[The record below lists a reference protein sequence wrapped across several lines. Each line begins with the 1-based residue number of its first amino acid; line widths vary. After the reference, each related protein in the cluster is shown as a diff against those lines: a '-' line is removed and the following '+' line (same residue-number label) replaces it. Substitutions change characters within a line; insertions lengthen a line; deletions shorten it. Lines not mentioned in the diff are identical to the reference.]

1 MRSTETGSALIRQH
15 QQAAAGAPAIPA
27 NQRGSEYA
35 QLSRQIKQAGL
46 LERRPRYYVWK
57 IALTVALLAAGW
69 TAFVLVGNSWW
80 QLAVAA
86 FLAVMFTQVGFLGHD
101 AGHRQIFG
109 SRRANYIL
117 GILLGNLG
125 IGLSYGWWVSKHN
138 RHHAHPNTE
147 GADPDI
153 MLSVLAFTSTQARA
167 SRGLARL
174 AFRFQGYLF
183 FPMLLL
189 EAVSLHASGIRALT
203 SRAARYR
210 AWEAVL
216 LTIHVAGY
224 LTVVFLVLSP
234 VKAVVFIL
242 VQQGLFG
249 LYLGSSFAPNHK
261 GMPIL
266 DAADQSDFLRRQV
279 LTSRNVR
286 GGWLTDF
293 ALGGLNYQ
301 IEHHLFPSM
310 PRPNLRPAQSL
321 VEAFCQ
327 QHDLAYCQTTL
338 VDSYAQALR
347 YLNTVGQLAG
357 QPAMVSPAVSPAAAG
372 SGLRT
377 GRLGE
382 PGEGL

>member
-1 MRSTETGSALIRQH
+1 MRPTEPGSALIRRH
-15 QQAAAGAPAIPA
+15 PRSAPASPVP
-27 NQRGSEYA
+27 QRGSEYA
-35 QLSRQIKQAGL
+35 QLSRQIKHSGL
-46 LERRPRYYVWK
+46 LERRSRYYVWK
-57 IALTVALLAAGW
+57 IAVTAGLLVAGW
-69 TAFVLVGNSWW
+69 VAFVLVGNSWW

-101 AGHRQIFG
+101 AGHRQIYG
-109 SRRANYIL
+109 SRRANYVL

-138 RHHAHPNTE
+138 RHHANPNTE

-153 MLSVLAFTSTQARA
+153 MLSVLAFTATQART

-174 AFRFQGYLF
+174 AFRFQAYLF

-189 EAVSLHASGIRALT
+189 EAVSLHTSSIRALA

-210 AWEAVL
+210 AWEVGL
-216 LTIHVAGY
+216 LVTHAAGY

-234 VKAVVFIL
+234 VKAVVFIV

-266 DAADQSDFLRRQV
+266 DGSDEIDFLRRQV

-310 PRPNLRPAQSL
+310 PRPNLRHSQSL
-321 VEAFCQ
+321 IAAFCQ
-327 QHDLAYCQTTL
+327 QLDLPYCETSL
-338 VDSYAQALR
+338 VGSYAQALR
-347 YLNTVGQLAG
+347 YLNAVGRLAG
-357 QPAMVSPAVSPAAAG
+357 TAAAVSEAPQAPAARPSAAP
-372 SGLRT
+372 
-377 GRLGE
+377 RLFE
-382 PGEGL
+382 PGQGL